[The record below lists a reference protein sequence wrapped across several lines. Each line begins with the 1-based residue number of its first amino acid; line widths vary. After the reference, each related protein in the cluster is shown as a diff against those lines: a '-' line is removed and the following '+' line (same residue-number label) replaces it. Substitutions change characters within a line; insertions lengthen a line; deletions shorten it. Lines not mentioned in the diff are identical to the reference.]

1 MALTR
6 LFQWLR
12 LPLMVLLLSTM
23 SVAAMAGPQAE
34 GASSQS
40 SEQPSYAALADL
52 LENEQTRNEMISQL
66 RSISQ
71 GETPSSN
78 AAQNADTPAGI
89 PVQEQSLGGRI
100 AEMTQGFAQGV
111 AEDVTNAIAAFRTA
125 GDGEGAGLPWS
136 LWGGILLAFGIA
148 VVSTV
153 AAFYVL
159 RMLVARIYQRIN
171 AWVSS
176 QPAPAS
182 APPVEVGEDEDAQ
195 QIMDEREQKQA
206 AGALLRRWGAVL
218 GALLIDVVVIVLAG
232 AVGYVVSLFFAGQ
245 TGEIGRAES
254 LFINAFVIVE
264 IVKALI
270 RMVFSTRYDAL
281 RLFAMSSETASYWNR
296 WLARVVGI
304 TGYGLMV
311 AVPMINAMLSPAV
324 GQIVSLLIMIGVYI
338 YAVRVV
344 MKNRKTLRD
353 NLNHRAE
360 ESNFAFFGTLMRILG
375 RTWHLFALAYFTV
388 LLVVSQLQPAQA
400 LPFMAHATVQTLLAI
415 GIGILLSSLLTI
427 ALARRIHLSE
437 GLRERLPQLE
447 ARINSYVPKALK
459 GLRILLGIFVVLTV
473 LDAWHAFDLPGWLA
487 SDSGAET
494 IGMIVHVA
502 IILFIATLIWTVVAS
517 FIEHRLSAASA
528 PSAREQTLLSLFR
541 NAILILIVTMT
552 LLIVLSQIGINI
564 GPLIA
569 GAGVVGLAIGF
580 GAQKLVQDIITGV
593 FIQLENAMNT
603 GDVVGVAGLTGTAEK
618 ITIRSVGLR
627 ALDGTYHVIP
637 FSSVDTV
644 SNYMRDFAYHVGE
657 YGIAYRENVDDA
669 IHHLH
674 QAFDELRSNPDQAVN
689 IIDDM
694 AVPGVVS
701 LGDSSVNIRIMI
713 KTKPGTQWG
722 VGRAFNRLVKKHFD
736 AAGIEIPYPHTTL
749 YFGQDKNG
757 GAPPANVHVLDE
769 YVVEEGQAGAAG
781 QTPSR
786 KSASTTTVTSD
797 KEARERLEKHEKL
810 PDEDN
815 DEGDGGSDVDR

>member
-1 MALTR
+1 MALKR
-6 LFQWLR
+6 LFYWLR
-12 LPLMVLLLSTM
+12 LPMMVLLLGTIP
-23 SVAAMAGPQAE
+23 VAAMAEPQTQE
-34 GASSQS
+34 TSSQA

-66 RSISQ
+66 RSIAQ
-71 GETPSSN
+71 GEAPSSEV
-78 AAQNADTPAGI
+78 ARESGVADGV

-111 AEDVTNAIAAFRTA
+111 AEDVTNAIASFRNA

-136 LWGGILLAFGIA
+136 LWGSILLAFGIA

-153 AAFYVL
+153 AAFYVF
-159 RMLVARIYQRIN
+159 RVLVARIYRRIDG
-171 AWVSS
+171 WVAS
-176 QPAPAS
+176 QPAPSS
-182 APPVEVGEDEDAQ
+182 APPIQMEEDEDAQ
-195 QIMDEREQKQA
+195 QTLDEKEQKQA
-206 AGALLRRWGAVL
+206 AGALLKRWSAVL
-218 GALLIDVVVIVLAG
+218 GALLIDVVVILLSG
-232 AVGYVVSLFFAGQ
+232 AVGYVISLFFAGEA
-245 TGEIGRAES
+245 GEIGRAES

-270 RMVFSTRYDAL
+270 RMVFSTRYDSL

-296 WLARVVGI
+296 WLARLVGI

-311 AVPMINAMLSPAV
+311 AVPMVNAMLSPAV
-324 GQIVSLLIMIGVYI
+324 GQILSLLIMIGVYI
-338 YAVRVV
+338 YAVRVIL
-344 MKNRKTLRD
+344 KNRKTLRD
-353 NLNHRAE
+353 NLNGRADE
-360 ESNFAFFGTLMRILG
+360 TSFAFFSTLLRILG
-375 RTWHLFALAYFTV
+375 RVWHLFALAYFTV
-388 LLVVSQLQPAQA
+388 LLVVSQLQPAEA
-400 LPFMAHATVQTLLAI
+400 LPFMAHATVQTLLAV
-415 GIGILLSSLLTI
+415 GIGILISSLLTI

-447 ARINSYVPKALK
+447 ARINSYVPKALR

-473 LDAWHAFDLPGWLA
+473 LDAWKAFDLPGWLT

-494 IGMIVHVA
+494 IGMIVHVS
-502 IILFIATLIWTVVAS
+502 IILLIATLIWTVVAS

-674 QAFDELRSNPDQAVN
+674 KAFDELRENPEQAVN

-701 LGDSSVNIRIMI
+701 LGDSAVNIRIMI

-781 QTPSR
+781 QTPSQ
-786 KSASTTTVTSD
+786 KSVKTVSRGEAERSRL
-797 KEARERLEKHEKL
+797 KENEKL
-810 PDEDN
+810 PDEEN
-815 DEGDGGSDVDR
+815 DEGEGDNDVDR

>member
-1 MALTR
+1 MALKR
-6 LFQWLR
+6 LFHWLR
-12 LPLMVLLLSTM
+12 LPLMVLLLCTVP
-23 SVAAMAGPQAE
+23 VAAMAEPQTQEA
-34 GASSQS
+34 ASQASG
-40 SEQPSYAALADL
+40 QPSYAALADL

-66 RSISQ
+66 RSIAQ
-71 GETPSSN
+71 GESPSSE
-78 AAQNADTPAGI
+78 AAQKSGAAGV

-100 AEMTQGFAQGV
+100 AEITQGFAQGV
-111 AEDVTNAIAAFRTA
+111 AEDVTNAIASFRTA

-153 AAFYVL
+153 AAFYVF
-159 RMLVARIYQRIN
+159 RMLVSRIYRRIN
-171 AWVSS
+171 DWVASK
-176 QPAPAS
+176 PAPSS
-182 APPVEVGEDEDAQ
+182 APPIELGEGEDVQ
-195 QIMDEREQKQA
+195 QTLDEREQKQA
-206 AGALLRRWGAVL
+206 AGALLRRWGAVV

-232 AVGYVVSLFFAGQ
+232 AVGYVVSLFFAGEA
-245 TGEIGRAES
+245 GEIGRAES

-270 RMVFSTRYDAL
+270 RMVFSTRYDSL

-311 AVPMINAMLSPAV
+311 AVPMVNAMLSPAA
-324 GQIVSLLIMIGVYI
+324 GQIVSLLTMIGVYI
-338 YAVRVV
+338 YAVRVIL
-344 MKNRKTLRD
+344 KNRKTLRD
-353 NLNHRAE
+353 NLNARADE
-360 ESNFAFFGTLMRILG
+360 TSFAFFSTLLRILG
-375 RTWHLFALAYFTV
+375 RTWYLFALGYFTV
-388 LLVVSQLQPAQA
+388 LLVVSQVQPAQA
-400 LPFMAHATVQTLLAI
+400 LPFMAHATVQTLLAV
-415 GIGILLSSLLTI
+415 GIGVLISSILTI

-437 GLRERLPQLE
+437 SLRERLPMLE
-447 ARINSYVPKALK
+447 VRVNSYVPKALR
-459 GLRILLGIFVVLTV
+459 GLRILLGIFVVLV
-473 LDAWHAFDLPGWLA
+473 ILDAWHAFDLPGWLA
-487 SDSGAET
+487 SDSGSET

-502 IILFIATLIWTVVAS
+502 IILLFATLIWTVVAS

-528 PSAREQTLLSLFR
+528 PSAREKTLLSLFR

-569 GAGVVGLAIGF
+569 GAGVIGLAIGF

-627 ALDGTYHVIP
+627 TLDGTFHVIP

-657 YGIAYRENVDDA
+657 YGIAYREDVDNA
-669 IHHLH
+669 IHHLRE
-674 QAFDELRSNPDQAVN
+674 AFAELMDNPDQAANV
-689 IIDDM
+689 IEDM

-701 LGDSSVNIRIMI
+701 LADSSVNIRIMI
-713 KTKPGTQWG
+713 KTKPGSQWG
-722 VGRAFNRLVKKHFD
+722 IGREFNRLVKKHFD

-786 KSASTTTVTSD
+786 KGAKTVSSGQS
-797 KEARERLEKHEKL
+797 ERNRLRESEKL

-815 DEGDGGSDVDR
+815 DEGEGDNDVDR

>member
-1 MALTR
+1 MALKR
-6 LFQWLR
+6 LFYWLR
-12 LPLMVLLLSTM
+12 LPLLVLLLSTV
-23 SVAAMAGPQAE
+23 SVAAIAEPQAGE
-34 GASSQS
+34 ASSQS
-40 SEQPSYAALADL
+40 SEQTSYAALADL

-66 RSISQ
+66 RHIAQ
-71 GETPSSN
+71 GEAPSPETSET
-78 AAQNADTPAGI
+78 AAGI

-100 AEMTQGFAQGV
+100 ADMTQNFAQGV
-111 AEDVTNAIAAFRTA
+111 AEDVSNAIASFRSA
-125 GDGEGAGLPWS
+125 GDGEGAGIPWS
-136 LWGGILLAFGIA
+136 LWGSILLTFGIA
-148 VVSTV
+148 VVSTL
-153 AAFYVL
+153 AAFFIL
-159 RMLVARIYQRIN
+159 RALVARIYRRIDQ
-171 AWVSS
+171 WVAS
-176 QPAPAS
+176 QPVPVAAQ
-182 APPVEVGEDEDAQ
+182 PVEAGNEEEQ
-195 QIMDEREQKQA
+195 EILSEKEQKQA
-206 AGALLRRWGAVL
+206 AGALLRRWSAVL
-218 GALLIDVVVIVLAG
+218 GALLIDVIVIVLAG
-232 AVGYVVSLFFAGQ
+232 AAGYLVSLFGAGES
-245 TGEIGRAES
+245 GEIGRTES

-270 RMVFSTRYDAL
+270 RMVFSTRYDSL

-311 AVPMINAMLSPAV
+311 AVPMINAMLSPAA
-324 GQIVSLLIMIGVYI
+324 GQMVSLLIMIGVYI

-344 MKNRKTLRD
+344 LRNRITLRD
-353 NLNHRAE
+353 NLNRRAD
-360 ESNFAFFGTLMRILG
+360 ESNFAFFSTLLRMLG

-388 LLVVSQLQPAQA
+388 LLVVSQVQPAQA
-400 LPFMAHATVQTLLAI
+400 LPFMAHATVQTLLAV
-415 GIGILLSSLLTI
+415 GIGILISSVLTI

-437 GLRERLPQLE
+437 GLRERLPMLE
-447 ARINSYVPKALK
+447 ERVNSYVPKALR
-459 GLRILLGIFVVLTV
+459 GLRILLGIFVILTV
-473 LDAWHAFDLPGWLA
+473 LDAWHAFDLPGWL
-487 SDSGAET
+487 SSESGAET

-502 IILFIATLIWTVVAS
+502 IILFVSTLIWTVVAS

-528 PSAREQTLLSLFR
+528 PSAREKTLLSLFR
-541 NAILILIVTMT
+541 NAILIVIVTMT
-552 LLIVLSQIGINI
+552 VLIVLSQIGINI

-627 ALDGTYHVIP
+627 TLDGTFHVIP

-657 YGIAYRENVDDA
+657 YGIAYRESVDNA
-669 IHHLH
+669 IEHLH
-674 QAFDELRSNPDQAVN
+674 QAFAELMSNPDQAVN
-689 IIDDM
+689 VIEDM

-701 LGDSSVNIRIMI
+701 LADSSVNIRIMI

-722 VGRAFNRLVKKHFD
+722 VGREFNRLVKKHFD

-786 KSASTTTVTSD
+786 KGAKTVSSGQA
-797 KEARERLEKHEKL
+797 ARNRLQENEKL

-815 DEGDGGSDVDR
+815 DQSDGDSDVDR

>member
-1 MALTR
+1 MALKK
-6 LFQWLR
+6 LFYWLR
-12 LPLMVLLLSTM
+12 LPLMVLLLGTF
-23 SVAAMAGPQAE
+23 SVAAMAEPQTPE
-34 GASSQS
+34 ASSQA

-66 RSISQ
+66 RGIAQ
-71 GETPSSN
+71 GEAPSEASVN
-78 AAQNADTPAGI
+78 GEASAGVPA
-89 PVQEQSLGGRI
+89 QEQSLGGRI
-100 AEMTQGFAQGV
+100 AEMTQNFAQGV
-111 AEDVTNAIAAFRTA
+111 AEDVTDAIAAFRSA
-125 GDGEGAGLPWS
+125 GDGEGLGLPWS
-136 LWGGILLAFGIA
+136 LWGSILLAFGIA

-153 AAFYVL
+153 VAFYAF
-159 RMLVARIYQRIN
+159 RALVARVYRRIDT
-171 AWVSS
+171 WVAR
-176 QPAPAS
+176 QPAPSS
-182 APPVEVGEDEDAQ
+182 APPIEVSEGEDVQ
-195 QIMDEREQKQA
+195 QALDEREQKQA
-206 AGALLRRWGAVL
+206 AGALLRRWGAVV
-218 GALLIDVVVIVLAG
+218 GALLIDVIVIVLAG
-232 AVGYVVSLFFAGQ
+232 AVGYVVSLFFAGES
-245 TGEIGRAES
+245 GEIGRAES

-270 RMVFSTRYDAL
+270 RMVFSTRYDSL
-281 RLFAMSSETASYWNR
+281 RLFRMSSETASYWNR

-311 AVPMINAMLSPAV
+311 AVPMINVMLSPAA
-324 GQIVSLLIMIGVYI
+324 GQMISLIIMIGVYI

-344 MKNRKTLRD
+344 LKNRITLRD
-353 NLNHRAE
+353 NLNGRADE
-360 ESNFAFFGTLMRILG
+360 ISFAFFSTLLRMLG

-388 LLVVSQLQPAQA
+388 LLVVSQVQPAQA

-415 GIGILLSSLLTI
+415 GIGILISSVLTI

-437 GLRERLPQLE
+437 NLRERLPMLE
-447 ARINSYVPKALK
+447 ARVNSYVPKALR

-473 LDAWHAFDLPGWLA
+473 LDAWRAFDLPGWLT
-487 SDSGAET
+487 SESGAET

-502 IILFIATLIWTVVAS
+502 IILSIATLIWTVVAS

-528 PSAREQTLLSLFR
+528 PSPREQTLLSLFR

-569 GAGVVGLAIGF
+569 GAGVIGLAIGF

-674 QAFDELRSNPDQAVN
+674 QAFDELRDNPDQAVN

-781 QTPSR
+781 QTPSKGDR
-786 KSASTTTVTSD
+786 AKTVSAGQAERSRL
-797 KEARERLEKHEKL
+797 RENEKL

-815 DEGDGGSDVDR
+815 DEGDGGNDVDR

>member
-1 MALTR
+1 MALKR
-6 LFQWLR
+6 LFYWLR
-12 LPLMVLLLSTM
+12 LPLLVLLLSTV
-23 SVAAMAGPQAE
+23 SVAAIAEPQAGE
-34 GASSQS
+34 ASSPS
-40 SEQPSYAALADL
+40 SEQTSYAALADL

-66 RSISQ
+66 RHIAQ
-71 GETPSSN
+71 GEAPSPETSET
-78 AAQNADTPAGI
+78 AAGV

-100 AEMTQGFAQGV
+100 ADMTQNFAQGI
-111 AEDVTNAIAAFRTA
+111 AEDVTNAIASFRSA

-153 AAFYVL
+153 VAFFVL
-159 RMLVARIYQRIN
+159 RALVARIYRRIDQ
-171 AWVSS
+171 WVAS
-176 QPAPAS
+176 QPVPA
-182 APPVEVGEDEDAQ
+182 AAQPVEAGNEEEQ
-195 QIMDEREQKQA
+195 EILSEKEQKQA
-206 AGALLRRWGAVL
+206 AGALLRRWSAVL
-218 GALLIDVVVIVLAG
+218 GALLIDVIVIVLAG
-232 AVGYVVSLFFAGQ
+232 AAGYLVSLFGAGE
-245 TGEIGRAES
+245 TGEIGRTES

-270 RMVFSTRYDAL
+270 RMVFSTRYDSL
-281 RLFAMSSETASYWNR
+281 RLFAMSSDTASYWNR

-311 AVPMINAMLSPAV
+311 AVPMINAMLSPAA
-324 GQIVSLLIMIGVYI
+324 GQMVSLLIMIGVYI

-344 MKNRKTLRD
+344 LKNRITLRD
-353 NLNHRAE
+353 NLNKRAD
-360 ESNFAFFGTLMRILG
+360 ESNFAFFSTLLRILG

-388 LLVVSQLQPAQA
+388 LLVVSQVQPAQA
-400 LPFMAHATVQTLLAI
+400 LPFMAHATVQTLLAV
-415 GIGILLSSLLTI
+415 GIGILISSVLTI

-437 GLRERLPQLE
+437 NLRERLPMLE
-447 ARINSYVPKALK
+447 ERVNSYVPKALR
-459 GLRILLGIFVVLTV
+459 GLRILLGIFVILTV
-473 LDAWHAFDLPGWLA
+473 LDAWHAFDLPGWL
-487 SDSGAET
+487 SSESGAET

-502 IILFIATLIWTVVAS
+502 IILFISTLIWTVVAS

-528 PSAREQTLLSLFR
+528 PSAREKTLLSLFR

-552 LLIVLSQIGINI
+552 VLIVLSQIGINI

-627 ALDGTYHVIP
+627 TLDGTFHVIP

-657 YGIAYRENVDDA
+657 YGIAYRENVDNA
-669 IHHLH
+669 ILHLRE
-674 QAFDELRSNPDQAVN
+674 AFAELMSNPDQAVN
-689 IIDDM
+689 VIDDM

-701 LGDSSVNIRIMI
+701 LADSSVNIRIMI

-722 VGRAFNRLVKKHFD
+722 VGREFNRLVKKHFD

-786 KSASTTTVTSD
+786 KGAKAVSTGQAEHS
-797 KEARERLEKHEKL
+797 RLQEKEKL

-815 DEGDGGSDVDR
+815 DEGDDGNDVDR

>member
-6 LFQWLR
+6 LFYWLR

-23 SVAAMAGPQAE
+23 SVAAMASPQAE

-66 RSISQ
+66 RSLAQ
-71 GETPSSN
+71 GEAPSSEKGSE
-78 AAQNADTPAGI
+78 AATQAGLSAE
-89 PVQEQSLGGRI
+89 EQSLGGRI

-125 GDGEGAGLPWS
+125 GDGEGAGLPWT
-136 LWGGILLAFGIA
+136 LWGTILLAFGIA

-153 AAFYVL
+153 VAFYVF
-159 RMLVARIYQRIN
+159 RALVSRIYQRIN
-171 AWVSS
+171 RWVASK
-176 QPAPAS
+176 PAPAS
-182 APPVEVGEDEDAQ
+182 APPIEAGEDDAQ
-195 QIMDEREQKQA
+195 QTLDEKEQKQA
-206 AGALLRRWGAVL
+206 AGALLRRWSAVL
-218 GALLIDVVVIVLAG
+218 GALLIDVAVIVLAG
-232 AVGYVVSLFFAGQ
+232 AVGYVVSLFFAGEA
-245 TGEIGRAES
+245 GEIGRAES

-270 RMVFSTRYDAL
+270 RMVFSTRYDSL

-311 AVPMINAMLSPAV
+311 AVPMINAMLSPAA
-324 GQIVSLLIMIGVYI
+324 GQIASLLIMIGVYI
-338 YAVRVV
+338 YAVRVIL
-344 MKNRKTLRD
+344 KNRKTLRD
-353 NLNHRAE
+353 NLNGRAD
-360 ESNFAFFGTLMRILG
+360 ESNFAFFSTLLRILG
-375 RTWHLFALAYFTV
+375 RTWYLFALAYFTV
-388 LLVVSQLQPAQA
+388 LLVVSQLQPAEA
-400 LPFMAHATVQTLLAI
+400 LPFMAHATVQTLLAV
-415 GIGILLSSLLTI
+415 GIGILISSLLTI

-447 ARINSYVPKALK
+447 ARINSYVPKALR
-459 GLRILLGIFVVLTV
+459 GIRILLGIFVILTV
-473 LDAWHAFDLPGWLA
+473 LDAWKAFDLPGWLT

-502 IILFIATLIWTVVAS
+502 IILLIATLIWTVVAS

-627 ALDGTYHVIP
+627 SLDGTFHVIP

-674 QAFDELRSNPDQAVN
+674 KAFDELRENPDQAVN

-701 LGDSSVNIRIMI
+701 LGDSAVNIRIMI

-757 GAPPANVHVLDE
+757 GAPPANIHVLDE

-786 KSASTTTVTSD
+786 KNAKIVSKGEAERNRL
-797 KEARERLEKHEKL
+797 KENEKL

-815 DEGDGGSDVDR
+815 DEGEGDNDVDR

>member
-6 LFQWLR
+6 LFYWLR

-23 SVAAMAGPQAE
+23 SVAAMASPQAE

-66 RSISQ
+66 RSLAQ
-71 GETPSSN
+71 GEAPSAEKSSD
-78 AAQNADTPAGI
+78 AAAEAGVPAE
-89 PVQEQSLGGRI
+89 QQSLGGRI
-100 AEMTQGFAQGV
+100 ANMTQGFAQGV
-111 AEDVTNAIAAFRTA
+111 AEDVTNAIAAFRSA
-125 GDGEGAGLPWS
+125 GDGEGAGLPWA
-136 LWGGILLAFGIA
+136 LWGTILLAFGIA
-148 VVSTV
+148 VASTV
-153 AAFYVL
+153 VAFYVF
-159 RMLVARIYQRIN
+159 RALVARIYQRIN
-171 AWVSS
+171 AWVARR
-176 QPAPAS
+176 PAPAS
-182 APPVEVGEDEDAQ
+182 APPIEAGDEEAQ
-195 QIMDEREQKQA
+195 QTLDEKEQKQA
-206 AGALLRRWGAVL
+206 AGALLKRWSAVL
-218 GALLIDVVVIVLAG
+218 GALLIDVVVILLAG
-232 AVGYVVSLFFAGQ
+232 AVGYVISLFFAGEA
-245 TGEIGRAES
+245 GEIGRAES

-270 RMVFSTRYDAL
+270 RMVFSTRYDSL

-296 WLARVVGI
+296 WLARLVGI

-311 AVPMINAMLSPAV
+311 AVPMVNAMLSPAV
-324 GQIVSLLIMIGVYI
+324 GQILSLLIMIGVYI
-338 YAVRVV
+338 YAVRVIL
-344 MKNRKTLRD
+344 KNRKTLRD
-353 NLNHRAE
+353 NLNGRAD
-360 ESNFAFFGTLMRILG
+360 ESNFAFFSTLLRILG
-375 RTWHLFALAYFTV
+375 RVWHLFALAYFTV
-388 LLVVSQLQPAQA
+388 LLVVSQLQPAEA
-400 LPFMAHATVQTLLAI
+400 LPFMAHATVQTLLAV
-415 GIGILLSSLLTI
+415 GVGILISSLLTI
-427 ALARRIHLSE
+427 ALSRRIHLSE

-447 ARINSYVPKALK
+447 ARINSYVPKALR

-473 LDAWHAFDLPGWLA
+473 LDAWKAFDLPGWLT

-502 IILFIATLIWTVVAS
+502 IILLIATLIWTVVAS

-627 ALDGTYHVIP
+627 SLDGTFHVIP

-674 QAFDELRSNPDQAVN
+674 KAFDELRENPEQAVN

-701 LGDSSVNIRIMI
+701 LGDSAVNIRIMI

-781 QTPSR
+781 QTPSQ
-786 KSASTTTVTSD
+786 KSAKTVSRGEAERSRL
-797 KEARERLEKHEKL
+797 KENEKL

-815 DEGDGGSDVDR
+815 DEGEGDNDVDR

>member
-6 LFQWLR
+6 LFYWLR

-23 SVAAMAGPQAE
+23 SVAAMASPQAE

-66 RSISQ
+66 RSLAQ
-71 GETPSSN
+71 GEAPSAEKGSG
-78 AAQNADTPAGI
+78 AAAEAGV
-89 PVQEQSLGGRI
+89 PPEQQSLGGRI
-100 AEMTQGFAQGV
+100 ANMTQGFAQGV
-111 AEDVTNAIAAFRTA
+111 AEDVTNAIAAFRSA
-125 GDGEGAGLPWS
+125 GDGEGAGLPWA
-136 LWGGILLAFGIA
+136 LWGTILLAFGIA

-153 AAFYVL
+153 VAFYVF
-159 RMLVARIYQRIN
+159 RALVARIYQRIN
-171 AWVSS
+171 AWVARR
-176 QPAPAS
+176 PAPAS
-182 APPVEVGEDEDAQ
+182 APPIEAGDEEAQ
-195 QIMDEREQKQA
+195 QTLDEKEQKQA
-206 AGALLRRWGAVL
+206 AGALLKRWSAVL
-218 GALLIDVVVIVLAG
+218 GALLIDVVVILLSG
-232 AVGYVVSLFFAGQ
+232 AVGYVISLFFAGEA
-245 TGEIGRAES
+245 GEIGRAES

-270 RMVFSTRYDAL
+270 RMVFSTRYDSL

-296 WLARVVGI
+296 WLARLVGI

-311 AVPMINAMLSPAV
+311 AVPMVNAMLSPAV
-324 GQIVSLLIMIGVYI
+324 GQILSLLIMIGVYI
-338 YAVRVV
+338 YAVRVIL
-344 MKNRKTLRD
+344 KNRKTLRD
-353 NLNHRAE
+353 NLNGRAD
-360 ESNFAFFGTLMRILG
+360 ESTFAFFSTLLRILG
-375 RTWHLFALAYFTV
+375 RVWHLFALAYFTV
-388 LLVVSQLQPAQA
+388 LLVVSQLQPAEA
-400 LPFMAHATVQTLLAI
+400 LPFMAHATVQTLLAV
-415 GIGILLSSLLTI
+415 GIGILISSLLTI
-427 ALARRIHLSE
+427 ALSRRIHLSE

-447 ARINSYVPKALK
+447 ARINSYVPKALR

-473 LDAWHAFDLPGWLA
+473 LDAWKAFDLPGWLT

-494 IGMIVHVA
+494 IGMIVHVS
-502 IILFIATLIWTVVAS
+502 IILLIATLIWTVVAS

-674 QAFDELRSNPDQAVN
+674 KAFDELRENPEQAVN

-701 LGDSSVNIRIMI
+701 LGDSAVNIRIMI

-781 QTPSR
+781 QTPSQ
-786 KSASTTTVTSD
+786 KSAKAVSRGEAERSRL
-797 KEARERLEKHEKL
+797 KENEKL
-810 PDEDN
+810 PDEEN
-815 DEGDGGSDVDR
+815 DEGEGDNDVDR